1 MLKKMLGF
9 SRGDSVDDHNMNED
23 TVWFVAVI
31 EIVVLTQFLI

>member
-9 SRGDSVDDHNMNED
+9 SRGDGVDDHNMNED